1 MKRFSVLLV
10 VVAFLIPLVVYGLN
24 GNFDRSSAD
33 NGLELDTP
41 LVKTQIKDQVDV
53 ANPKDPDPT
62 SRQRAKLFPKPEGIR
77 GIIEKIEIEKST
89 IYIKDAVFF
98 NPLKSQ
104 LDQADFIIKFQEDTV
119 FIHNTLPVEGL
130 GHLVPGIEIICQG
143 VPNFSSFTMNTTQT
157 IYSGTYYR
165 PEDIMY
171 VHVNGPILSV
181 NREENSLTLHHSAV
195 ASHDIGSDTTS
206 ISIVP
211 SSMCFRRKPSDSQAL
226 RLNTTDIPD
235 FVKPGTHITGMVVYK
250 FGQTKADVLDIVF
263 FK

>member
-33 NGLELDTP
+33 KGLELDTP

-53 ANPKDPDPT
+53 ANPKDPDPN

-104 LDQADFIIKFQEDTV
+104 LDRADFIIKFQEDTI

-181 NREENSLTLHHSAV
+181 NREAGTIELHRMAIT
-195 ASHDIGSDTTS
+195 SHDIGTDSLTVALT
-206 ISIVP
+206 P
-211 SSMCFRRKPSDSQAL
+211 SSVCFTRKASDSQAT
-226 RLNTTDIPD
+226 RLETPQIPS
-235 FVKPGTHITGMVVYK
+235 FVKPKTLVTGMIIVKY
-250 FGQTKADVLDIVF
+250 GQERADILDIVF
-263 FK
+263 FD